1 MNTSRNPLLS
11 IIIPNYCYSL
21 FFRRFFTALF
31 AQDVDFSKI
40 EVVFVDDGSSDDSLA
55 NAHVWQKQAPCGW
68 FEIISISHT
77 GRPGAVRNVGLR
89 IARGEYLVCI
99 DPDDICLPGFLSANM
114 HALVTHPGAG
124 IVYTD
129 YVVRSANEERVVHL
143 PEFCPEVLAQQN
155 IVSPP
160 AMMRRYV
167 WEQSQGFRTNTDYE
181 DWDFWIQAAGNGFG
195 FFHVSHPLYVYS
207 VHEESFFSRA
217 RKLDGQAKALIVLN
231 NKKFFPKE
239 VVLWAYGVLRGDV
252 WAASLSRGI
261 IPGKE
266 DVVKLRALADALQ
279 K

>member
-1 MNTSRNPLLS
+1 MLS
-11 IIIPNYCYSL
+11 IVITNYCYSRY
-21 FFRRFFTALF
+21 FERFFTALF
-31 AQDVDFSKI
+31 AQDVDFSRI
-40 EVVFVDDGSSDDSLA
+40 EIVFVDDGSEDDSLA
-55 NAHVWQKQAPCGW
+55 MAHGWRKRAPCRW
-68 FEIISISHT
+68 FNVVPIKHT

-89 IARGEYLVCI
+89 GARGKYLVCI

-114 HALVTHPGAG
+114 RALVAHAEIG

-129 YVVRSANEERVVHL
+129 YVMRSATEERVVHL
-143 PEFCPEVLAQQN
+143 PEFCPKLLAQQN
-155 IVSPP
+155 IFSLP

-167 WEQSQGFRTNTDYE
+167 WEQSQKFRANTDYE

-231 NKKFFPKE
+231 NKRFFPKE
-239 VVLWAYGVLRGDV
+239 VVLWAYGVLRGEV
-252 WAASLSRGI
+252 WAAPLSRGI

-266 DVVKLRALADALQ
+266 DVLKLRALAAALHG
-279 K
+279 